1 LSTPEVA
8 AGVTLLRGRY
18 GIDTFGLTGAEQDR
32 LMSKRGNVRVASYS
46 RTGSSTLAA
55 VAGETLPI
63 VASNLGDP

>member
-32 LMSKRGNVRVASYS
+32 LVSKRRNVRVALYL
-46 RTGSSTLAA
+46 RTGSSTLVA
-55 VAGETLPI
+55 VAGETLLI
-63 VASNLGDP
+63 VAPNLGDP